1 MSSPRP
7 DPPSVNRFDRPVPA
21 CRGDFPQLTP
31 PPAPQPSNGRALL
44 YLDSAATSLKPQ
56 VVIDAVSNHYQ
67 RNVAGVHRAVHEPGE
82 RATRAFEAAR
92 ARVARFIGAAE
103 NEIAFTRSATES
115 LNLLARSLTPRGVVA
130 VPVSEHH
137 ANWLPWNVVQGAS
150 LALRLTADG
159 DLDLP
164 AARDAIRAARPIAIS
179 VSAVNNVTGLRA
191 PLDELRAIAR
201 EVGAWLIVD
210 LSQAVGHEPLDVAAL
225 ACDAA
230 AFSAHKMFGPEGV
243 GVLFARPP
251 LARELAP
258 LLLGGSMVRSVR
270 IDGFDTL
277 PFPHNLEAGSPNV
290 AGAVGLAA
298 ACDYLD
304 GIGVDRIRMHT
315 ASLAARLARGLA
327 AIDGVTLTS
336 RAQPKPAAD
345 LGSIVSFHHRDLDAH
360 TIARV
365 LSSRF
370 QICVRSGFHCAQ
382 PLHEAC
388 GWPETVRASL
398 HAYNTTDEVD
408 AMIDAVGR
416 ICRLA

>member
-1 MSSPRP
+1 MSPRRQ
-7 DPPSVNRFDRPVPA
+7 DPPTGSRSDRPVPA
-21 CRGDFPQLTP
+21 CRGDFPQLTTP
-31 PPAPQPSNGRALL
+31 DPTLPRAPI

-56 VVIDAVSNHYQ
+56 VVIDALSNHYQ

-82 RATRAFEAAR
+82 RATQAFEAAR

-159 DLDLP
+159 NLDLP
-164 AARDAIRAARPIAIS
+164 AAGAAIRSTRPIAIT
-179 VSAVNNVTGLRA
+179 VSAVNNVTGLHA
-191 PLDELRAIAR
+191 PLDELRALAR

-210 LSQAVGHEPLDVAAL
+210 LSQAVGHEPIDVGAL

-243 GVLFARPP
+243 GVLFARAQ
-251 LARELAP
+251 LTRELAP

-270 IDGFDTL
+270 IDGFEAL

-304 GIGVDRIRMHT
+304 SIGVDRIRAHT
-315 ASLAARLARGLA
+315 ATLAARLAQGLA
-327 AIDGVTLTS
+327 AIDGIALTRGAPRNPS
-336 RAQPKPAAD
+336 ANF
-345 LGSIVSFHHRDLDAH
+345 GSIVSFHHRDLDAH

-370 QICVRSGFHCAQ
+370 QICVRSGYHCAQ

-398 HAYNTTDEVD
+398 HAYNTADEVD
-408 AMIDAVGR
+408 AMIDAVGQ
-416 ICRLA
+416 ICRLT